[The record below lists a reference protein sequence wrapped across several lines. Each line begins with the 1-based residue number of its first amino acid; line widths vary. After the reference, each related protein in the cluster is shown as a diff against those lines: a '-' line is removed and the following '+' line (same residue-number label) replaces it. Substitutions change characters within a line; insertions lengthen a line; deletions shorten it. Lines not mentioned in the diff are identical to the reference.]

1 MYDKQYFLNLIASLL
16 RFALAA
22 VGTWFVTNNIGTQ
35 GQWEFLITGIA
46 LLLVNAASIL
56 YAKYK
61 TRLHFL
67 AALNSRPGTPED
79 VVRAEAKDRAGV

>member
-1 MYDKQYFLNLIASLL
+1 MYDKQFFLNLIASFL

-22 VGTWFVTNNIGTQ
+22 VGSWFVTNNIGTQ
-35 GQWEFLITGIA
+35 GQWEFLVAGIA

-61 TRLHFL
+61 GRLHFL
-67 AALNSRPGTPED
+67 AALNSDPGTPEKT
-79 VVRAEAKDRAGV
+79 VREEAADRAAV